1 MKNKTAITVILLLT
15 IVYNFFFWNEKLGV
29 NLFIF
34 IILLLI
40 FLIIFNTD
48 SLKSRNVFL
57 ACTGV
62 IYSGALVVFNNSV
75 LSKFAF
81 ITSFIAFT
89 GFVHQRRLRT
99 VFNALFTAFGSFMI
113 FPYNV
118 FEEIRLAKNR
128 YKLFAGI
135 LKISRLVALPAV
147 IFFVFYALYAHAN
160 PIFNSYSNTFWEYVK
175 NLLDEFLI
183 NYPPVRFVYIFF
195 GLFLVT
201 GILFNRNVTMF
212 LCLDLSFLDSLR
224 RDSKNKLV
232 SRAGGDN
239 SVRKLFRKL
248 FKFKMTSLLTEYR
261 IGLILIILVNALLL
275 ILNIIDINFIWFGF
289 DSSRV
294 SNLAYFVHEG
304 TYYLIISILLSM
316 AILLYFFR
324 GNINFYRK
332 NHLLKY
338 GAYLWIVQNGTMA
351 VTLLLRNYYYIDYY
365 YALSHKRI
373 GVMIFILLVM
383 IGLIS
388 MFEKIRS
395 RKTTF
400 YLFKVN
406 SLAAFAVMILMCT
419 FNWDVNIAS
428 FNLKNPDS
436 DAIDAAYLLT
446 LSDDTLPILQENMD
460 ILDREIVVSK
470 RCSRLTKNG
479 LDEFFRKKYE
489 FVSRQKQYT
498 LLSWNYA
505 DWSTLHKLRQ
515 N

>member
-1 MKNKTAITVILLLT
+1 
-15 IVYNFFFWNEKLGV
+15 
-29 NLFIF
+29 
-34 IILLLI
+34 
-40 FLIIFNTD
+40 
-48 SLKSRNVFL
+48 
-57 ACTGV
+57 
-62 IYSGALVVFNNSV
+62 
-75 LSKFAF
+75 
-81 ITSFIAFT
+81 
-89 GFVHQRRLRT
+89 
-99 VFNALFTAFGSFMI
+99 
-113 FPYNV
+113 
-118 FEEIRLAKNR
+118 
-128 YKLFAGI
+128 
-135 LKISRLVALPAV
+135 
-147 IFFVFYALYAHAN
+147 
-160 PIFNSYSNTFWEYVK
+160 
-175 NLLDEFLI
+175 
-183 NYPPVRFVYIFF
+183 
-195 GLFLVT
+195 
-201 GILFNRNVTMF
+201 
-212 LCLDLSFLDSLR
+212 LR
-224 RDSKNKLV
+224 RDSTNKLV